1 MNFLAHR
8 FSLIVDDKYLD
19 YFAAIMEDRLWQTL
33 AKPVSYGKTIR
44 LINESGNFY
53 KRRCPM
59 PQKRI
64 KANTFYNKDNSYFC
78 KSVYPE
84 EFPETRTPAAVP
96 PRIVRKRMYSKLRD
110 AEEKMAVQALH
121 EGANRN
127 KRTVYYGEDVPLFR
141 GNGILTVDNLTGYR
155 YDSKSVQLYQYAA
168 AGYTKREI
176 DKILHCRRNTVP

>member
-121 EGANRN
+121 EGAGCN
-127 KRTVYYGEDVPLFR
+127 KRTGKIELLPQAD
-141 GNGILTVDNLTGYR
+141 GIYR
-155 YDSKSVQLYQYAA
+155 LALAVAGTWKSILKAFAINPDHVKRKANRQSAQCRYTQL
-168 AGYTKREI
+168 K
-176 DKILHCRRNTVP
+176 